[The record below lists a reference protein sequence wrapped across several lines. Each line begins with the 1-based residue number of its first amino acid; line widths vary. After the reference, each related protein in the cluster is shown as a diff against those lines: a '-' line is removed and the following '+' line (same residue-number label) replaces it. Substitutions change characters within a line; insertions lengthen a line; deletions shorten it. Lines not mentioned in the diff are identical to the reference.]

1 LFRTIESFNTF
12 DLVYTITNGGPG
24 TSTETV
30 ATETYGTAFVLFE
43 SGRASAL
50 GNISLFVIIVLTSL
64 YFQVVRR
71 RQQAVEG

>member
-1 LFRTIESFNTF
+1 MF

-30 ATETYGTAFVLFE
+30 ATETYDTAFVLFE

-50 GNISLFVIIVLTSL
+50 GNFSLFVIIVLTNI
-64 YFQVVRR
+64 YFRLVRQR
-71 RQQAVEG
+71 RLGD